1 MTDTLLALLCCPIC
15 RNEVRLEN
23 PVRNGAHWDSGE
35 LVCAEHG
42 GVFTIRD
49 GIVISLA
56 SKTRTKQDI
65 VEFWN
70 CHPCM
75 GAWENDKKQFEE
87 LREYRYA
94 THPWIPEVGEFAAH
108 AGQTVLEIG
117 CSQGIDMREM
127 LGQGVGHYIG
137 LDISTESIR
146 IARRRLEHFGLFDHR
161 VDLLNADAEFLPLKP
176 GSVDFVY
183 SYGVIHHSENT
194 PAIIPRI
201 HEVLKPG
208 GRFCI
213 MYYYTYSLTNLI
225 EKFARGVDRTL
236 ALLTGRKDAFW
247 RVCKLIPYRP
257 AIGHYRNFLN
267 TGYSAILHAPY
278 AHTFGK
284 RESRR
289 LFGRFEIE
297 SMRLYNLSPVL
308 RGLVIRVLGRRAYDA
323 LSALT
328 GWDLVIKGRKPGR

>member
-1 MTDTLLALLCCPIC
+1 MTDTLLALLCCPVC
-15 RNEVRLEN
+15 RNGVRLEN
-23 PVRNGAHWDSGE
+23 GARTGAHHVSGE

-42 GVFTIRD
+42 PVFTICD
-49 GIVISLA
+49 GIVIGLV

-65 VEFWN
+65 VDFWN
-70 CHPCM
+70 SHPCM
-75 GAWENDKKQFEE
+75 GAWESDEKQFEE

-94 THPWIPEVGEFAAH
+94 THPWIPAVGEFAAH
-108 AGQTVLEIG
+108 GGQTVLEIG

-127 LGQGVGHYIG
+127 LGRGVGHYIG

-146 IARRRLEHFGLFDHR
+146 IARRRLEHFGLFDEK
-161 VDLLNADAEFLPLKP
+161 VDLLNADAEFLPLTP
-176 GSVDFVY
+176 ESVDFVY

-201 HEVLKPG
+201 HEALRPG

-213 MYYYTYSLTNLI
+213 MYYYTYSLTNIL
-225 EKFARGVDRTL
+225 EKTARGVDRAL
-236 ALLTGRKDAFW
+236 AFVTRRKDAFW
-247 RVCKLIPYRP
+247 RLCKLIPYRP
-257 AIGHYRNFLN
+257 AIGVYRNFLN

-284 RESRR
+284 GESRR
-289 LFGRFEIE
+289 MFGAFEIE

-308 RGLVIRVLGRRAYDA
+308 RGLVVRFLGRKAYDA

-328 GWDLVIKGRKPGR
+328 GWDLVIKGRKPAR